1 MTGRE
6 LEERVFSFIEGHDM
20 IAETDTVYAAVS
32 GGADSVCLLLLLHTY
47 RARKDFTLRVVH
59 VEHGIR
65 GQESLEDERFVRG
78 LCDELALPLLSFS
91 VDAPGCAGENGLS
104 LEEAARKLRYE
115 AFERLDPAGT
125 ARGEG
130 GKVRVALAHHR
141 EDQAETVLLNLARG
155 TGLRGL
161 GGMQPVRGRYIRPLL
176 DEERSGIED
185 YLRRNGRTW
194 REDSTNEDV
203 RYARNLIRHRILP
216 VLRGSVNA
224 RAVQHICEA
233 ADYCSG
239 AASYLETKAQQF
251 AQEHMRTEGGRVILE
266 TVPLRQEE
274 GILRTHVLR
283 LAVQTVRQ
291 GMGLKD
297 IGAVHISDL
306 DDLVFKPRGKHLDLP
321 GLLKAQ
327 RVDKTLVLWVEER
340 KEGRS

>member
-32 GGADSVCLLLLLHTY
+32 GGADSVCLLFLLHAY
-47 RARKDFTLRVVH
+47 SARRNFSLRVVH

-65 GQESLEDERFVRG
+65 GRESLEDERFVRG
-78 LCDELALPLLSFS
+78 LCDELALPLLSFP
-91 VDAPGCAGENGLS
+91 VDAPRCAEENGLS

-115 AFERLDPAGT
+115 AFERLDPADT
-125 ARGEG
+125 ARREG
-130 GKVRVALAHHR
+130 GRVRVALAHHR
-141 EDQAETVLLNLARG
+141 EDQAETVLLNLVRG

-185 YLRRNGRTW
+185 YLRQNELTW

-203 RYARNLIRHRILP
+203 RYTRNLIRHRILP
-216 VLRGSVNA
+216 VLRSSVNA

-233 ADYCSG
+233 AGYCAG
-239 AASYLETKAQQF
+239 AAAYLETKAQQF
-251 AQEHMRTEGGRVILE
+251 AREHMWTEGGRVIVE

-274 GILRTHVLR
+274 RMLRTHVLR